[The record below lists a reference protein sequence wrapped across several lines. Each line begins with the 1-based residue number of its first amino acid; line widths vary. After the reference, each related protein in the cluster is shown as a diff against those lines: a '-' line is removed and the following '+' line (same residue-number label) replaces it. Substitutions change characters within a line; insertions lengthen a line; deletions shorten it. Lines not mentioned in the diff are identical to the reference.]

1 LFLEGAAELLR
12 SKASFP
18 VTQDQRNTAH
28 GRVRYEVRPR
38 VWLAMGASYG
48 SGLPIELD
56 EAVDV
61 NQLIAQ
67 YGAGVV
73 DRVNFA
79 RGRVRPSFSIDAS
92 AGVDVWRH
100 DSRWLRVQG
109 DVLNVAGRLNVI
121 NFASLFSGTALAAPR
136 MWQVRVM
143 TGW

>member
-1 LFLEGAAELLR
+1 
-12 SKASFP
+12 
-18 VTQDQRNTAH
+18 
-28 GRVRYEVRPR
+28 
-38 VWLAMGASYG
+38 VWMAMGASYG
-48 SGLPIELD
+48 IALPIELD

-61 NQLIAQ
+61 SALVAR

-92 AGVDVWRH
+92 AGVDVWRR
-100 DSRWLRVQG
+100 DNRWLRVQC
-109 DVLNVAGRLNVI
+109 DVLNLTDRLNVI

-136 MWQVRVM
+136 MGQLRVM